1 MNIHSLSRFLNY
13 SREFGLRTAYGYIV
27 KPYLH
32 KRSALPAKHQ
42 AVKKYLYHW
51 ASAHTDISSYVNPT
65 SGVAYPTGGDTIWI
79 CWLQGEKEMPD
90 IIRLCYDSVKKMSGS
105 KIVQL
110 ITFDNITDFVDQA
123 EVTVHHRLIPAPIL
137 PDIRVPRHPT
147 HASLYPRARY

>member
-1 MNIHSLSRFLNY
+1 
-13 SREFGLRTAYGYIV
+13 
-27 KPYLH
+27 
-32 KRSALPAKHQ
+32 
-42 AVKKYLYHW
+42 
-51 ASAHTDISSYVNPT
+51 
-65 SGVAYPTGGDTIWI
+65 
-79 CWLQGEKEMPD
+79 MPD